1 MAAGLIAHKIG
12 MSRIFAK
19 GEAIPVTYLKIE
31 PNTVVRFKTVEKDG
45 YNAIVLGVGRE
56 DWKSR
61 KGKANVRYKKMKE
74 WKVDKLDGIEAGSQF
89 TAAMVP
95 TTVATVTIMGVSKGK
110 GFQGVIKRHK
120 FSSGPSSHGSHHH
133 RRPGSIGMRELPGR
147 VHKGKRM
154 AGRMGTD
161 QITIKNRAVI
171 AADAEAGIIAVK
183 GPIPGPAGAAVYV
196 TFEFKPDLATSSSR
210 KDSKDSEATK
220 DSEESSVSSASSES
234 SASLSAPAEA
244 K

>member
-1 MAAGLIAHKIG
+1 MAAGLIAHKLG

-31 PNTVVRFKTVEKDG
+31 PNTIIRFKTVEKDG
-45 YNAIVLGVGRE
+45 YNAIVLGVGAE

-61 KGKANVRYKKMKE
+61 KGKDNRRYKKTKE
-74 WKVDKLDGIEAGSQF
+74 WKVEKFEGIEVGSKL
-89 TAAMVP
+89 TAALVP
-95 TTVATVTIMGVSKGK
+95 MADATVTIVGVSKGR
-110 GFQGVIKRHK
+110 GFQGVIKRHH

-147 VHKGKRM
+147 VQKGKRM

-161 QITIKNRAVI
+161 QITIKNRPIV

-183 GPIPGPAGAAVYV
+183 GPIPGPNGGVVFV
-196 TFEFKPDLATSSSR
+196 TFEFEPDFAAVAASSGKPNAKKTDEATSESAP
-210 KDSKDSEATK
+210 DEAT
-220 DSEESSVSSASSES
+220 S
-234 SASLSAPAEA
+234 
-244 K
+244 